1 MCHLK
6 ASPSPSPAQ
15 KADCESILLFSK
27 AEFLPGSRSEELLLV
42 FTGHK
47 ARPTGRGTTAER
59 DLWPEH
65 ALSGMVRCRLSR
77 HCCGPSMPWVE
88 RHAVGWAETAV
99 AGLVKTLDRP
109 VCLPHV
115 GWPHASLATGAQ
127 ETFKLPFLSS
137 SRDPQTSNS
146 SPRRAEEKIPSLVWE
161 PFSAG
166 NDTLLYLLTET
177 LFHETL
183 SSVSPNRYNGAEN
196 VLSPGIAIPC
206 LDKKYSFTCVT
217 TV

>member
-1 MCHLK
+1 M
-6 ASPSPSPAQ
+6 
-15 KADCESILLFSK
+15 
-27 AEFLPGSRSEELLLV
+27 
-42 FTGHK
+42 
-47 ARPTGRGTTAER
+47 
-59 DLWPEH
+59 
-65 ALSGMVRCRLSR
+65 
-77 HCCGPSMPWVE
+77 
-88 RHAVGWAETAV
+88 

-146 SPRRAEEKIPSLVWE
+146 SPRRAEEEIPSLVWE
-161 PFSAG
+161 PFSVG

-183 SSVSPNRYNGAEN
+183 SSVSPYRYNGAEN

-206 LDKKYSFTCVT
+206 LDMQIFVYFVLPLSKILSTTTCYIGL
-217 TV
+217 